1 MWSPA
6 GTGVGTRLAASG
18 GRGCPDCGTPFQP
31 GDRACGRCGRQRASG
46 EDTIV
51 ATTPVNSGPQP
62 VASLRRPL
70 LAGPTAA
77 PAPRPSGAL
86 PSAAPDAEDDDG
98 EPAWEGF
105 GAARRSAADDDRGAA
120 GETGL
125 EAEGTSIVSG
135 HRLFVAAL
143 VAIIAALLIGGL
155 VLVSRRRPTTAT
167 QWRFGEQAPLPSG
180 IHQRPTLRWRTN
192 LAAQG
197 PFALMRSG
205 VLQDDTHVY
214 AAYRSGVDTFI
225 TALDRRSGAVVW
237 TATDVG
243 PSPFVQLVGGR
254 LVVSQSRRGSGPK
267 PPFALDLATGQVAW
281 TLTGQTAFAFSDAGP
296 LLVVR
301 DNTLVIVDPVT
312 GTDRWS
318 TSLGVDFVPSAG
330 VFIRRQCDAVSATD
344 WTTGVELW
352 TAKQQN
358 DPCGTART
366 VPAVTVGADVVIF
379 ADGQE
384 LVGVDRLTG
393 AERWRGP
400 SPAPIDSLEM
410 LGKDVAVGRRNDDKE
425 VFAVD
430 AHTGEPVFDGTAPDG
445 RMLSVRSAN
454 RDTLLLAGDR
464 GLLVLDPV
472 TFAPVGDPRPVDADE
487 QTGGLMLAA
496 DTTYKLDL
504 GLGSRALTAYDL
516 QSGAVRWRLE
526 ISDGSQLVSAG
537 RTLVVAEERGLAAYG

>member
-1 MWSPA
+1 MGRAQGSD
-6 GTGVGTRLAASG
+6 G
-18 GRGCPDCGTPFQP
+18 GSERETD
-31 GDRACGRCGRQRASG
+31 
-46 EDTIV
+46 
-51 ATTPVNSGPQP
+51 
-62 VASLRRPL
+62 L
-70 LAGPTAA
+70 
-77 PAPRPSGAL
+77 
-86 PSAAPDAEDDDG
+86 DADG
-98 EPAWEGF
+98 I
-105 GAARRSAADDDRGAA
+105 
-120 GETGL
+120 
-125 EAEGTSIVSG
+125 SIVSG

-143 VAIIAALLIGGL
+143 VAIIAALLVGGL

-167 QWRFGEQAPLPSG
+167 QWRFGEQAPLPNG
-180 IHQRPTLRWRTN
+180 IHQRPMLRWRAN

-205 VLQDDTHVY
+205 VLQDETHVY
-214 AAYRSGVDTFI
+214 AAYRSGVGTFVS
-225 TALDRRSGAVVW
+225 ALDRRSGAIVW

-243 PSPFVQLVGGR
+243 PAPFLQLVGGR
-254 LVVSQSRRGSGPK
+254 LVVSQSRRGADPR

-281 TLTGQTAFAFSDAGP
+281 TLTGQSAFAFSNAGP

-301 DNTLVIVDPVT
+301 ANSLVIVDPVT
-312 GTDRWS
+312 GMDRWS
-318 TSLGVDFVPSAG
+318 TTLGVDFVPSAG
-330 VFIRRQCDAVSATD
+330 VFIRRQCDTVSATD
-344 WTTGVELW
+344 WSTGAELW
-352 TAKQQN
+352 TAKLQN
-358 DPCGTART
+358 DPCITART
-366 VPAVTVGADVVIF
+366 VPAVTVGADVVVF

-410 LGKDVAVGRRNDDKE
+410 LGKDVVIGRRNEDKE

-430 AHTGEPVFDGTAPDG
+430 AHTGEPVFDGTTPDG
-445 RMLSVRSAN
+445 TMLSVRSAN

-464 GLLVLDPV
+464 GLSVLDPV

-496 DTTYKLDL
+496 DTTYKLEL

-516 QSGAVRWRLE
+516 QSGTVRWTLE

-537 RTLVVAEERGLAAYG
+537 RALIVAEERGLAAYG